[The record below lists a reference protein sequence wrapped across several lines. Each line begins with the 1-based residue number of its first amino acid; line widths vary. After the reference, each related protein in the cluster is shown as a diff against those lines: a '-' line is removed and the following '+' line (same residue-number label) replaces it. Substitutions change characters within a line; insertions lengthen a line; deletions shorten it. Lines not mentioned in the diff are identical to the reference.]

1 MVGMSMRPTDINIA
15 GAVDLSSLRAP
26 AAPPAAANGAAKGA
40 AAAPGSPH
48 VLDVTEA
55 TFERDVLQR
64 SMQVPVLIDFWADWC
79 GPCKQLSPV
88 LERLAAEAGG
98 AWGLAKID
106 VDRNQAIAGQLQFQS
121 IPTVLLA
128 IGGRLVQGFTGALP
142 ERDLRSFLEQVLAAA
157 AQAGLP
163 GPGGEAAAAS
173 APAPVDPDLAAAEDA
188 LDQQDYA
195 AAVAA
200 YDRLLAR
207 TPADAEAVA
216 GRAWALLLQRSAD
229 ADPDAVLSAATSR
242 PDDIAAQTA
251 AADVEV
257 LSGQIDQAIAR
268 LVEVVRRSGGDDRD
282 TARRHLLSLFD
293 ALDPD
298 DPRIVTGRRSLS
310 NALF

>member
-26 AAPPAAANGAAKGA
+26 ATPAAPTGGGA
-40 AAAPGSPH
+40 AAPASPH

-64 SMQVPVLIDFWADWC
+64 SLQVPVLIDFWADWC

-88 LERLAAEAGG
+88 LERLAAEGAG
-98 AWGLAKID
+98 AWVLAKID
-106 VDRNQAIAGQLQFQS
+106 VDSNQAIAGQLQIQS

-163 GPGGEAAAAS
+163 GAGGGTAAV
-173 APAPVDPDLAAAEDA
+173 APPPPADPDLVAAEDA
-188 LDQQDYA
+188 MAQGDYA
-195 AAVAA
+195 AAVEA

-216 GRAWALLLQRSAD
+216 GRAWAQLLERSAD
-229 ADPDAVLSAATSR
+229 ADPDAVLASADAA
-242 PDDIAAQTA
+242 PDDVSAQTA

-257 LSGQIDQAIAR
+257 LSERIDDAIAR
-268 LVEVVRRSGGDDRD
+268 LVTYVRRSSGDERD

>member
-26 AAPPAAANGAAKGA
+26 AAPPAPANGA
-40 AAAPGSPH
+40 AAAPASPH

-55 TFERDVLQR
+55 TFEREVLQR
-64 SMQVPVLIDFWADWC
+64 SLQVPVLIDFWADWC

-88 LERLAAEAGG
+88 LERLAAEANG
-98 AWGLAKID
+98 AWVLVKVD
-106 VDRNQAIAGQLQFQS
+106 VDRNQAIAGQLQIQS

-163 GPGGEAAAAS
+163 GPGGDAAAA
-173 APAPVDPDLAAAEDA
+173 PAPPADPDVVAAEDA
-188 LDQQDYA
+188 MAEGDYA

-207 TPADAEAVA
+207 KPADAEAVA
-216 GRAWALLLQRSAD
+216 GKAWAQLLERSAD
-229 ADPDAVLSAATSR
+229 VDPEAALAAAEAA
-242 PDDIAAQTA
+242 PDDVAAQTA

-257 LSGQIDQAIAR
+257 LTERIDDAIAR
-268 LVEVVRRSGGDDRD
+268 LVAYVRRSSGDDRD

>member
-26 AAPPAAANGAAKGA
+26 AAQPAATNGA
-40 AAAPGSPH
+40 AAAPASPH

-55 TFERDVLQR
+55 TFEREVLQR
-64 SMQVPVLIDFWADWC
+64 SLQVPVLIDFWADWC

-88 LERLAAEAGG
+88 LERLAAEANG
-98 AWGLAKID
+98 AWVLAKVD
-106 VDRNQAIAGQLQFQS
+106 VDRNQAIAGQLQIQS

-163 GPGGEAAAAS
+163 GPGGDPAAAAPPP
-173 APAPVDPDLAAAEDA
+173 PADPDVVAAEDA
-188 LDQQDYA
+188 MASGDYA

-216 GRAWALLLQRSAD
+216 GKAWAQLLQRSAD
-229 ADPDAVLSAATSR
+229 VDPEAVLAAAQAA
-242 PDDIAAQTA
+242 PDDVAAQTA

-257 LSGQIDQAIAR
+257 LTERIDDAIAR
-268 LVEVVRRSGGDDRD
+268 LVGYVRRSSGDDRD